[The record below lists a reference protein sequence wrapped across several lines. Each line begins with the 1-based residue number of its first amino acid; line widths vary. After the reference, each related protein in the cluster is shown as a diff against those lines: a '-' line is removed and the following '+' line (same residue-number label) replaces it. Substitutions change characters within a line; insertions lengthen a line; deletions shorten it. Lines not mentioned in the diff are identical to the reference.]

1 MVFSNDR
8 LMRYVICLLWL
19 VSCHQFLKLCYF
31 PFVHW
36 LYLNNVFIMLNF
48 VSLFSIDSLIS
59 FWLERNYHREADADF
74 SKVTFTAYLPSFLET
89 FYKNL
94 SSTVSLSIIP
104 SDSNDQHLCNSS
116 LIDSSLL
123 KATLQEMLHLSYFYV
138 FLSKLVQIRYISTW
152 FLMELS
158 FVSYRVSY
166 YNIPVMT

>member
-1 MVFSNDR
+1 M
-8 LMRYVICLLWL
+8 
-19 VSCHQFLKLCYF
+19 
-31 PFVHW
+31 
-36 LYLNNVFIMLNF
+36 
-48 VSLFSIDSLIS
+48 LFSSCSLIIS
-59 FWLERNYHREADADF
+59 EYCFHNTELCLIIFNRLSNLLLARTKLPQRSGCWFLQGN
-74 SKVTFTAYLPSFLET
+74 FTAYLPSFLET

-94 SSTVSLSIIP
+94 SSTLSLSIIP

-138 FLSKLVQIRYISTW
+138 FLCKLVQIRYISTW

-158 FVSYRVSY
+158 FVSYRFSY

>member
-104 SDSNDQHLCNSS
+104 SDSNDQHCATPHW
-116 LIDSSLL
+116 LILPYWKLRCKKCCIWVIS
-123 KATLQEMLHLSYFYV
+123 MYFCV
-138 FLSKLVQIRYISTW
+138 NWSR
-152 FLMELS
+152 
-158 FVSYRVSY
+158 
-166 YNIPVMT
+166 